1 MENMNDLSRFVK
13 AQTTT
18 YDQALAEIR
27 SGKKK
32 SHWIWYIFPQL
43 KGLGMSQTSVF
54 YGIKDLEEAKAY
66 LSDPV
71 LGQRLKEVT
80 TALAELPE
88 YDPEKVLG
96 YPDNLK
102 VRSCMTLFH
111 AADPDEK
118 LFQLILDKY
127 FDGQKD
133 PKTIEMLNSKD

>member
-1 MENMNDLSRFVK
+1 MNDLSRFVN

-18 YDQALAEIR
+18 YDQALQEIR
-27 SGKKK
+27 SGKKM

-43 KGLGMSQTSVF
+43 KGLGMSQTSEF
-54 YGIKDLEEAKAY
+54 YGIEGLEEAKTY

-71 LGQRLKEVT
+71 LGQRLKEIT

-133 PKTIEMLNSKD
+133 PKTMEMLNSKD

>member
-1 MENMNDLSRFVK
+1 MNDLSRFVN

-18 YDQALAEIR
+18 YDQALEEIR
-27 SGKKK
+27 SGKKR

-43 KGLGMSQTSVF
+43 KGLGMSQTSEF
-54 YGIKDLEEAKAY
+54 YGIEDLEEAKAY

-71 LGQRLKEVT
+71 LGQRLKEIT

>member
-1 MENMNDLSRFVK
+1 METMNDLSRFVK

-18 YDQALAEIR
+18 YDQALEEIR

-43 KGLGMSQTSVF
+43 KGLGMSQTSEF
-54 YGIKDLEEAKAY
+54 YGIEDLEEAKAY

-71 LGQRLKEVT
+71 LGQRLKDIT

-133 PKTIEMLNSKD
+133 PKTMEMLNSKD

>member
-1 MENMNDLSRFVK
+1 MNDLSRFVN

-18 YDQALAEIR
+18 YDQALEEIR
-27 SGKKK
+27 SGKKR

-43 KGLGMSQTSVF
+43 KGLGMSQTSEF
-54 YGIKDLEEAKAY
+54 YGIEGLEEAKAY

-71 LGQRLKEVT
+71 LGQRLKEIT